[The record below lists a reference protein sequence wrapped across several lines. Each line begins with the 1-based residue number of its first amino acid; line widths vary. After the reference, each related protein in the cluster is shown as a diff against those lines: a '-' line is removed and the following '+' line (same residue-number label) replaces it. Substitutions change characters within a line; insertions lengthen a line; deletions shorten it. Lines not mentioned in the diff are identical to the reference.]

1 MVKKQVELG
10 IDVVSDG
17 EQSKT
22 SFNNYITERLTGF
35 EPRAGIPS
43 GAGNPA
49 VAWSGSRE
57 RAAFPEFYEWY
68 GRQVSAPLSN
78 QSVFTCTGPI
88 TYRGAR
94 RGADRHRQPQGRGD
108 RRPAPSRRSC
118 RRSRR
123 PRSPPAGPTSSTRA
137 TRSTSTP
144 SPTRC
149 NQEYHAIVD
158 AGLVLQIDDPR
169 LSSQYTMTQNVSV
182 EDTRKWI
189 AQRIEVINYSLK
201 GIPEEAVRFHTCYSI
216 DIGPRLNDLALKDI
230 ADLMLRLNTAAY
242 SFEASNPRHEHE
254 YHLWETLKL
263 PEGKV
268 LIPGFVSHTTH
279 LVEHPE
285 LVAERIV
292 RYAKHRRPRERD
304 RRRRLR
310 FRGHGAHGAGDS
322 PDGRL
327 GEAACPRAGR
337 RAGVKATLALSLVCS
352 TPSRRHVPPPHRVSA
367 RLHRFDLSSCK
378 DLANRT
384 DGSSDP
390 THRYSRGI
398 RSLQDDKSKLRC
410 VSD

>member
-1 MVKKQVELG
+1 MLRSTDRIITTHVGSLARLPEVVGPMKAREAGEHIDAGAFAAAVKGAVGTVVRKQVELG
-10 IDVVSDG
+10 IDCVSDG

-68 GRQVSAPLSN
+68 GRMVSAPLSN

-88 TYRGAR
+88 TYRGQQAVQTDIANLKAAAAA
-94 RGADRHRQPQGRGD
+94 GAHEAFMPAVAAATVAAS
-108 RRPAPSRRSC
+108 RPNEYYKSDEEYLTAI
-118 RRSRR
+118 
-123 PRSPPAGPTSSTRA
+123 ADA
-137 TRSTSTP
+137 L
-144 SPTRC
+144 

-169 LSSQYTMTQNVSV
+169 LSSQYTMTQGVSV
-182 EDTRKWI
+182 EDTRRWI

-201 GIPEEAVRFHTCYSI
+201 GIAPEAVRFHTCYSI
-216 DIGPRLNDLALKDI
+216 DIGPRLHDLALKDI
-230 ADLMLRLNTAAY
+230 ADLMLRLNTSAY

-254 YHLWETLKL
+254 YHIWESLKL

-292 RYAKHRRPRERD
+292 RYANIVGREN
-304 RRRRLR
+304 LIA
-310 FRGHGAHGAGDS
+310 GADCGF
-322 PDGRL
+322 
-327 GEAACPRAGR
+327 AA
-337 RAGVKATLALSLVCS
+337 T
-352 TPSRRHVPPPHRVSA
+352 A
-367 RLHRFDLSSCK
+367 RSEPEIH
-378 DLANRT
+378 
-384 DGSSDP
+384 P
-390 THRYSRGI
+390 TVAWE
-398 RSLQDDKSKLRC
+398 KLRALAQGAELA
-410 VSD
+410 SKQLWK

>member
-1 MVKKQVELG
+1 MKRSTDRMITTHVGSLARLPEVVAPMKARESGQQVDPAAFASAVKGAVDSVVKKQVELG
-10 IDVVSDG
+10 VDVVSDG

-88 TYRGAR
+88 TYRGDAAVQTDIANLKAAAASA
-94 RGADRHRQPQGRGD
+94 GAFEAFMPAVAAATVAAS
-108 RRPAPSRRSC
+108 RPNEFYKSDEEYLNAI
-118 RRSRR
+118 
-123 PRSPPAGPTSSTRA
+123 ADA
-137 TRSTSTP
+137 L
-144 SPTRC
+144 
-149 NQEYHAIVD
+149 NQEYRAIVD

-169 LSSQYTMTQNVSV
+169 LSSQYTMTRDVSV

-201 GIPEEAVRFHTCYSI
+201 GIPEDAVRFHTCYSI

-230 ADLMLRLNTAAY
+230 ADLMLRLKTSAY

-292 RYAKHRRPRERD
+292 RYAGIVGRENVIA
-304 RRRRLR
+304 
-310 FRGHGAHGAGDS
+310 GADCGF
-322 PDGRL
+322 
-327 GEAACPRAGR
+327 AA
-337 RAGVKATLALSLVCS
+337 T
-352 TPSRRHVPPPHRVSA
+352 A
-367 RLHRFDLSSCK
+367 RSEPEIH
-378 DLANRT
+378 
-384 DGSSDP
+384 P
-390 THRYSRGI
+390 TVAWE
-398 RSLQDDKSKLRC
+398 KLRAL
-410 VSD
+410 VQGAELASKQLWS